1 MRRLISLIAIVCAS
15 QSASALDLTEA
26 YRSALRHDAE
36 FGAQAS
42 AAEAGR
48 EYFAQGRA
56 AVRPRVSLSGQIARL
71 SAEVETGIGE
81 AGNLLTSDASGNVY
95 GYGISLT
102 QPLYRADA
110 MADRRSLTARGQI
123 AELTFTAARQDLILR
138 VASAYFGVLLAQDTL
153 TLARSQKAAVA
164 EQLASAKA
172 RFEAGR
178 ARVTDV
184 AEAQAQFDA
193 LLATEIAADNDLAVA
208 RARFVALTGRE
219 GEDPDPV
226 DVRPH
231 AARETVQAWLDRADV
246 DSLDNRI
253 RNLELTI
260 AETDVA
266 RTRLAGR
273 VSLDLVAQYEDQRQ
287 SGDLSPFA
295 YPDESRGFSLGV
307 QVSVPLYAG
316 GALQSQY
323 RQAVAKRNQARQQLD
338 ATRRDVG
345 VDVREAYLD
354 VSAGAQQVAALE
366 QGRVSAQISLDA
378 GVLGRE
384 VGNRTNLDVLNL
396 QQQVFDVQRDLA
408 DARYGYLLARLR
420 LAALAGALSES
431 NLTAVVSP

>member
-1 MRRLISLIAIVCAS
+1 VRRLIPFIVLACAAH
-15 QSASALDLTEA
+15 SASALDLTDA

-36 FGAQAS
+36 FGAQQS

-48 EYFAQGRA
+48 EYFAQSRA
-56 AVRPRVSLSGQIARL
+56 AVRPRVSLSGQVARL
-71 SAEVETGIGE
+71 NTEVQTSFGE
-81 AGNLLTSDASGNVY
+81 ASNLIGSDARGNVY
-95 GYGISLT
+95 SYGVSLT

-110 MADRRSLTARGQI
+110 MADRRSLNARGQI
-123 AELTFTAARQDLILR
+123 ADLTFSAARQDLILR

-164 EQLASAKA
+164 EQLASARA

-193 LLATEIAADNDLAVA
+193 LRATEIAAESDLVVT
-208 RARFVALTGRE
+208 RARFAALTGRE
-219 GEDPDPV
+219 GEDPDPI
-226 DVRPH
+226 DVKPRGT
-231 AARETVQAWLDRADV
+231 REGIQAWLDRADV
-246 DSLDNRI
+246 DSIDNRI
-253 RNLELTI
+253 RNLEVAI

-287 SGDLSPFA
+287 HGDLSPFA
-295 YPDESRGFSLGV
+295 YPDETRGFSVGL

-323 RQAVAKRNQARQQLD
+323 RQAVAKRNQARRQLE

-345 VDVREAYLD
+345 VSVREAYLD

-366 QGRVSAQISLDA
+366 QGLVSAQTSLDA

-396 QQQVFDVQRDLA
+396 QQQVFDVKRDLA

-431 NLTAVVSP
+431 NLTGVVTP